1 MKKRI
6 KRVKM
11 SSYKILA
18 KSIINENVGRCAVSF
33 LLIYGARI
41 FLVLTSFGL
50 FFAAYEKFVPVYAAA
65 ITAAVLTGLTFLA
78 DSFFVALGEL
88 FLSALSSCYCG
99 EDEFCVKTYAEL
111 SAHLRKIGFINLI
124 RIRIKMLVGIVR
136 DTTVSLIPAIVVMFS
151 VIAFTGA
158 SAVPTEAFFVSLS
171 GIILTI
177 FTVREEI
184 ILEYDKYRFVYSET
198 CLIFEKNEKLL
209 DTQASAD
216 RSFVSEN
223 AVKQSCELYRG
234 ISDEIKRCENSFIP
248 RKIFS
253 IVTLPLLLPLLYLS
267 IYKKVT
273 MYCILERRE
282 NDFSKNQDEF
292 CGEET
297 IIFNIPAASV
307 YERDAY

>member
-18 KSIINENVGRCAVSF
+18 KSIINENVGRCAGSF

-41 FLVLTSFGL
+41 FLVLTSVGL
-50 FFAAYEKFVPVYAAA
+50 SFAAYEKFVPVYAAA

-111 SAHLRKIGFINLI
+111 SAHLRKIGFVNLI
-124 RIRIKMLVGIVR
+124 RIRIKMFVGIVR
-136 DTTVSLIPAIVVMFS
+136 DTTVSLIPAVVVMFS
-151 VIAFTGA
+151 VVAFTGA
-158 SAVPTEAFFVSLS
+158 SAVPTEAFFASLS
-171 GIILTI
+171 GIILI
-177 FTVREEI
+177 ILTVREEI
-184 ILEYDKYRFVYSET
+184 ILEYDKYRFVYSEA
-198 CLIFEKNEKLL
+198 CLFYEKNKKSF
-209 DTQASAD
+209 DTQNFVD
-216 RSFVSEN
+216 TGLVSEN
-223 AVKQSCELYRG
+223 AVKQSCEFYRE
-234 ISDEIKRCENSFIP
+234 ISDEIKRCENSFMP

-253 IVTLPLLLPLLYLS
+253 VITLPLLLPILYLGV
-267 IYKKVT
+267 YKKVT
-273 MYCILERRE
+273 MYCILEKRE
-282 NDFSKNQDEF
+282 NDFLQNQYKSA
-292 CGEET
+292 GEET
-297 IIFNIPAASV
+297 IIFSIPAASV